1 MAAAACYCGV
11 GARALSSAA
20 GCPPEDQLLPR
31 SPSAP
36 AAPPG
41 TVPPDSVGGLEW
53 LRGFVAARSPSA
65 VVLGKG
71 VTETGSRW
79 QTLRLASQTW
89 RGVAWFHELDVV
101 FPPTPTPASQG
112 PMLLWVGSGSSADLP
127 AADGRLE
134 HPPRGVGWLD
144 NLVAATGLPAAT
156 IRQVPFQP
164 MFDGMIEDDL
174 VAYSFMEFV
183 RSGEPDWPLLLPMAR
198 AVVAAMDIA
207 GHVAGAAGIGVDGF
221 VLGGSSKR
229 GWASWLAAAAD
240 NRVVGLVPAVIDML
254 RLERHVPLQLATF
267 GGRMSEM
274 LDDYTSRGIE
284 QILLT
289 KRGREL
295 VDVVDPW
302 SHRAVLGLPKIVALG
317 TNDPYWPLG
326 ALDLYRDGLPG
337 LTAVSYAPNAGHGI
351 PADRLAGLLAAL
363 VLHAAGR
370 CPLPTLR
377 WSFDAEPAGS
387 MARLTCDEPP
397 AEIVRWQ
404 ATADGPDFRLA
415 RWTPTPHRI
424 ESASDGDGWVISL
437 PADAARWTA
446 SLVECRFDRAPQPL
460 WLSTSVHRHPPEAL
474 APSAATQ

>member
-1 MAAAACYCGV
+1 M
-11 GARALSSAA
+11 
-20 GCPPEDQLLPR
+20 
-31 SPSAP
+31 
-36 AAPPG
+36 
-41 TVPPDSVGGLEW
+41 
-53 LRGFVAARSPSA
+53 
-65 VVLGKG
+65 
-71 VTETGSRW
+71 
-79 QTLRLASQTW
+79 
-89 RGVAWFHELDVV
+89 
-101 FPPTPTPASQG
+101 
-112 PMLLWVGSGSSADLP
+112 
-127 AADGRLE
+127 
-134 HPPRGVGWLD
+134 
-144 NLVAATGLPAAT
+144 
-156 IRQVPFQP
+156 
-164 MFDGMIEDDL
+164 EDDL
-174 VAYSFMEFV
+174 IAHSFMEFV

-198 AVVAAMDIA
+198 AVVAAMDVV
-207 GHVAGAAGIGVDGF
+207 GQVAKDTGIGVDGF

-240 NRVVGLVPAVIDML
+240 SRVVGLVPAVIDML

-295 VDVVDPW
+295 IDVVDPW
-302 SHRAVLGLPKIVALG
+302 SHRAVLVQPKIVALG

-337 LTAVSYAPNAGHGI
+337 LTAISYAPNAGHGI

-370 CPLPTLR
+370 CPLPALR
-377 WSFDAEPAGS
+377 WSFDAPPAG
-387 MARLTCDEPP
+387 MTARLTCDETP
-397 AEIVRWQ
+397 AEMVRWQ

-415 RWTPTPHRI
+415 RWTPTPHPI
-424 ESASDGDGWVISL
+424 ESEADGGGWGIPF

-446 SLVECRFDRAPQPL
+446 SLVECRFDRAPHPL

-474 APSAATQ
+474 APSATTR